1 LDHAK
6 RVEMVHEM
14 QALIHEDVP
23 YIIPYYPSVI
33 QAYRVDRFTG
43 WKDSE
48 TKVALEDP
56 SSLLSIEPVK

>member
-1 LDHAK
+1 
-6 RVEMVHEM
+6 MQTIVHEN
-14 QALIHEDVP
+14 IP
-23 YIIPYYPSVI
+23 YIIPYYASII

-56 SSLLSIEPVK
+56 SSLLVIEPVK